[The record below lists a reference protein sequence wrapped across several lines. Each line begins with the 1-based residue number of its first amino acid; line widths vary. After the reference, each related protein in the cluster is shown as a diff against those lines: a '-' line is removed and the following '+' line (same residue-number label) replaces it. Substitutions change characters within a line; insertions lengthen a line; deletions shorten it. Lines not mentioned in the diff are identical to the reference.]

1 MGENAVASR
10 KGSSPVVA
18 LMRVERVQRLAIRWA
33 RQFLLNALIAAGGI
47 IMLLPLIWLA
57 VSAAK
62 PMEEIFTVPITWIPK
77 KFVFVENVRAVFKAV
92 PFGRYYFNSVFVATS
107 VTLMTLLFCSLA
119 GFSFA
124 HYHYPGRDALFLF
137 VIATMMI
144 PFPIVVI
151 PLFVIVKQLGMLDSY
166 SALIIPTAVSA
177 FGVFLMRQFIMTI
190 PGELIDA
197 GRIDGCSEPMIF
209 LRIVVPLIKPALAS
223 LAIFTFLGNW
233 GSFFWP
239 LVVIGKDQYRTLPLG
254 LTYFRSNYITY
265 WNQLFAASFLA
276 TVPVVIVFILFQGWF
291 YKGMVMSGFKG

>member
-1 MGENAVASR
+1 
-10 KGSSPVVA
+10 
-18 LMRVERVQRLAIRWA
+18 
-33 RQFLLNALIAAGGI
+33 
-47 IMLLPLIWLA
+47 
-57 VSAAK
+57 
-62 PMEEIFTVPITWIPK
+62 
-77 KFVFVENVRAVFKAV
+77 
-92 PFGRYYFNSVFVATS
+92 
-107 VTLMTLLFCSLA
+107 
-119 GFSFA
+119 
-124 HYHYPGRDALFLF
+124 
-137 VIATMMI
+137 
-144 PFPIVVI
+144 
-151 PLFVIVKQLGMLDSY
+151 
-166 SALIIPTAVSA
+166 
-177 FGVFLMRQFIMTI
+177 MRQFIMTI